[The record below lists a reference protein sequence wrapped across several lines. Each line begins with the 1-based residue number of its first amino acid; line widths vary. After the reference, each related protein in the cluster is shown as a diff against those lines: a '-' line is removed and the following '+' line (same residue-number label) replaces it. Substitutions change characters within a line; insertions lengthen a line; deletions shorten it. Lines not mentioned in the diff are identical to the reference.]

1 MKDSKAVAVVM
12 FGSNGSV
19 LMGKNPNHKTSS
31 KCRGKVGSATQ
42 IKSNFKLF
50 WRWKGGAPRL
60 HVHQTAED
68 TSTQQQSIFKLVWN
82 GDHEM
87 VKSFV

>member
-1 MKDSKAVAVVM
+1 MKDSKAVAAVM

-19 LMGKNPNHKTSS
+19 LMGKVQITKLHLNVEAKLARSPKSSQTSS
-31 KCRGKVGSATQ
+31 
-42 IKSNFKLF
+42 LF

-60 HVHQTAED
+60 NVHQTAED
-68 TSTQQQSIFKLVWN
+68 TSTQQSIFKLVWN
-82 GDHEM
+82 DDHEM